1 MHSRVRA
8 IDRGQVGANQ
18 DCREWHDR
26 GAIGGRDRRQPARE
40 GQGRGSLRIA
50 SLVLNSTTEDHAM
63 PAEPFDAIVVGAGQA
78 GPALAA
84 RCSKEGLRTAVI
96 ERHHFGG
103 TCVNVGCVPTKT
115 LVASARAIR
124 QAGRGAEY
132 GFDTGPLRVDM
143 ARVKA
148 RKDGIVMHSR
158 QAVEGWLRGL
168 PNTEVIAGEARLI
181 APRTLEVGGRH
192 LTAPRIF
199 LNLGGRS
206 VRPAL
211 AGIDSV
217 PTLDNVSIMELAAV
231 PEHLVIVGGSYI
243 GLEFAQMMRR
253 FGAQVTVVE
262 RSARLLP
269 REDEDVSD
277 GIRQILEAEGVRFQL
292 GAECLSLKPHGSGIA
307 VGAAC
312 AAGAPTLI
320 ASHVLLAVGRQPNT
334 DGIGLD
340 RAGVRTDAR
349 GYIEVDD
356 QCRTSAEG
364 VWAVGDCNGRGAFT
378 HTAWNDHE
386 IVVANLFD
394 NDPRRIADR
403 IPCYALFIDP
413 ALGRI
418 GMNEDQARAAM
429 AQGRGILR
437 AKMPMQRVGRAREA
451 GETQGFMKVLVDAQ
465 SQRLLGASILG
476 LNGDEVIHSL
486 LDVMAADRPYTVIAR
501 AMHIHPTVS
510 ELVPT
515 LLQQLKPLT

>member
-1 MHSRVRA
+1 
-8 IDRGQVGANQ
+8 
-18 DCREWHDR
+18 
-26 GAIGGRDRRQPARE
+26 
-40 GQGRGSLRIA
+40 
-50 SLVLNSTTEDHAM
+50 M
-63 PAEPFDAIVVGAGQA
+63 PAENFDAIVVGAGQA

-115 LVASARAIR
+115 LVASARTIR
-124 QAGRGAEY
+124 QARRGAEY
-132 GFDTGPLRVDM
+132 GFETGELRVDM

-148 RKDGIVMHSR
+148 RKDAIVMQSR
-158 QAVEGWLRGL
+158 QGVEAWLRGL
-168 PNTEVIAGEARLI
+168 PHAEVIVGEARFVAARTIEVNGRRLA
-181 APRTLEVGGRH
+181 APRV
-192 LTAPRIF
+192 F

-206 VRPAL
+206 VRPDL
-211 AGIDSV
+211 PGIDSV
-217 PTLDNVSIMELAAV
+217 STLDNVSIMELATV

-243 GLEFAQMMRR
+243 GLEFAHMMRR
-253 FGAQVTVVE
+253 FGAEVTVVE
-262 RSARLLP
+262 RSPRLLS
-269 REDEDVSD
+269 REDDDVSA
-277 GIRQILEAEGVRFQL
+277 GIRQILEAEGIRFEL
-292 GAECLSLKPHGSGIA
+292 GAECLSLAPADGGIV

-312 AAGAPTLI
+312 ASSAPAI
-320 ASHVLLAVGRQPNT
+320 VGSHVLLAVGRRPNT
-334 DGIGLD
+334 EGIGLD

-394 NDPRRIADR
+394 NDPRRISDR

-418 GMNEDQARAAM
+418 GMNEAGARAAI
-429 AQGRGILR
+429 AAGRSILVG
-437 AKMPMQRVGRAREA
+437 KMPMQRVGRAREA

-465 SQRLLGASILG
+465 SQRLLGAAILG
-476 LNGDEVIHSL
+476 MNGDEVVHSL
-486 LDVMAADRPYTVIAR
+486 LDVMAADRPYTVISR

>member
-1 MHSRVRA
+1 
-8 IDRGQVGANQ
+8 
-18 DCREWHDR
+18 
-26 GAIGGRDRRQPARE
+26 
-40 GQGRGSLRIA
+40 
-50 SLVLNSTTEDHAM
+50 M
-63 PAEPFDAIVVGAGQA
+63 PAEAFDAIVIGAGQA

-115 LVASARAIR
+115 LVASARTIR

-132 GFDTGPLRVDM
+132 GFETAALRVDM

-158 QAVEGWLRGL
+158 QAVEAWMRGL
-168 PNTEVIAGEARLI
+168 AHSEVIAGQARFVG
-181 APRTLEVGGRH
+181 ARTVEVNGRR

-199 LNLGGRS
+199 LNLGARS
-206 VRPAL
+206 VRPDL

-217 PTLDNVSIMELAAV
+217 PTLDNVSIMELTTV

-253 FGAQVTVVE
+253 FGAEVTVVE
-262 RSARLLP
+262 RAARLLS
-269 REDEDVSD
+269 REDEDVCD
-277 GIRQILEAEGVRFQL
+277 GIRQILEAEGVRFEL
-292 GAECLSLKPHGSGIA
+292 GAECLSLAPEGGGIA

-312 AAGAPTLI
+312 AAGAKSI
-320 ASHVLLAVGRQPNT
+320 VGSHVLLAVGRRPNT
-334 DGIGLD
+334 DGIGLEQ
-340 RAGVRTDAR
+340 AGIRTDAR

-386 IVVANLFD
+386 IVVANVFD
-394 NDPRRIADR
+394 NDPRRISDR

-413 ALGRI
+413 ALGRA
-418 GMNEDQARAAM
+418 GMNEAQARAAM
-429 AQGRGILR
+429 TQGRSILR
-437 AKMPMQRVGRAREA
+437 GKMPMQRVGRAREA
-451 GETQGFMKVLVDAQ
+451 GETQGFMKVLVDAG
-465 SQRLLGASILG
+465 SQRLLGAAILG
-476 LNGDEVIHSL
+476 LNGDEVVHSL
-486 LDVMAADRPYTVIAR
+486 LDVMAADRPYTVISR

-510 ELVPT
+510 ELLPT
-515 LLQQLKPLT
+515 LMQQLKPLT

>member
-1 MHSRVRA
+1 
-8 IDRGQVGANQ
+8 
-18 DCREWHDR
+18 
-26 GAIGGRDRRQPARE
+26 
-40 GQGRGSLRIA
+40 
-50 SLVLNSTTEDHAM
+50 M
-63 PAEPFDAIVVGAGQA
+63 PTQTFDAIVVGAGQA
-78 GPALAA
+78 GPAIAA

-96 ERHHFGG
+96 ERGHFGG

-124 QAGRGAEY
+124 QAQRGAEY
-132 GFDTGPLRVDM
+132 GFDVDRLYVDM

-148 RKDGIVMHSR
+148 RKDGIVMQSR
-158 QAVEGWLRGL
+158 EGVEAWMRGL
-168 PNTEVIAGEARLI
+168 TGAEVIVGDARF
-181 APRTLEVGGRH
+181 VGPATIEINGRQ

-199 LNLGGRS
+199 LNVGGRS
-206 VRPAL
+206 VRPPL
-211 AGIDSV
+211 PGIDSV
-217 PTLDNVSIMELAAV
+217 PTLDNVSIMELAEV

-253 FGAQVTVVE
+253 FGAAVTVVE

-269 REDEDVSD
+269 REDTDVSD
-277 GIRQILEAEGVRFQL
+277 AIRSILEAEGVRFEL
-292 GAECLSLKPHGSGIA
+292 GAECLSLAPDGDQII

-312 AAGAPTLI
+312 GTGSPAIRG
-320 ASHVLLAVGRQPNT
+320 SHVLLAVGRRPNT
-334 DGIGLD
+334 DGLGLAS
-340 RAGVRTDAR
+340 AGIHTDER
-349 GYIEVDD
+349 GHIAVDD

-394 NDPRRIADR
+394 NDPRRITDR

-418 GMNEDQARAAM
+418 GITESEARAS
-429 AQGRGILR
+429 GRKLLR

-451 GETQGFMKVLVDAQ
+451 GETQGFMKVLVDAD
-465 SQRLLGASILG
+465 SKLLLGAAILG
-476 LNGDEVIHSL
+476 LNGDEVVHAL
-486 LDVMAADRPYTVIAR
+486 LDVMAARQPYTAISR
-501 AMHIHPTVS
+501 TMHIHPTVS

-515 LLQQLKPLT
+515 LLQQLEPLAAD